1 MKKKILAIALIA
13 VVLCV
18 CFTACGSDD
27 TGIEEVAYFD
37 SGAMKYVLL
46 KEKNPSDNTEKF
58 YAKAVSYIGEEFS
71 SPIQNVS
78 VTIPSKVT
86 YEDKEY
92 DVVSVGS
99 LAFNRKKVTNIY
111 VEEGISIID
120 NFAFGYCDLTYVELP
135 STITDI
141 GEYAFVGCNSFGE
154 LRINAVTP
162 PKLGGYA
169 FKIYN
174 EGDNVYVINGKLR
187 IYVPQ
192 EAESVYKN
200 TQTDSSWSEYSG
212 IISKQ

>member
-1 MKKKILAIALIA
+1 MKKKILVISLIA
-13 VVLCV
+13 VFFCLV
-18 CFTACGSDD
+18 FTACGSDD

-46 KEKNPSDNTEKF
+46 KEKNPTDNTEKL
-58 YAKAVSYIGEEFS
+58 YAKAVSYIGDEFT
-71 SPIQNVS
+71 SPQQNVS

-86 YEDKEY
+86 YEGKEY

-111 VEEGISIID
+111 VEEGISIIE
-120 NFAFGYCDLTYVELP
+120 NFAFGYCDLTYAELP
-135 STITDI
+135 STITEI
-141 GEYAFVGCNSFGE
+141 GEYAFVGCNSLGE
-154 LRINAVTP
+154 IRLNAVNP

-174 EGDNVYVINGKLR
+174 EGDNVYLVNGKLR
-187 IYVPQ
+187 IYVPKD
-192 EAESVYKN
+192 AESNYKN
-200 TQTDSSWSEYSG
+200 ASSWSEYSG